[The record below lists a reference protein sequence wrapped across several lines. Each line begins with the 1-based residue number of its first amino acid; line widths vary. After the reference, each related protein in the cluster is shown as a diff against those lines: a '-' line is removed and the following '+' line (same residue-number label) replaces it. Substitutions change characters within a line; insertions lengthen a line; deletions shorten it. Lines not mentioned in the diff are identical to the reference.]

1 MYDLIIAGGGP
12 AGVSAGVYAARKK
25 IKTLFITD
33 SFGGQSLPSA
43 GIQNWIGT
51 KEISGYDLAVAL
63 EEHLRA
69 QEDIEI
75 VGDDKVA
82 AVEKL
87 DAGFRVKTESGK
99 IYQTK
104 TVLVTTGSRRRRLGI
119 SGEDRLDGK
128 GVVFCSTCDAPI
140 FKDKVVAVIG
150 GGNAGL
156 EAVVDLFPYASKI
169 YLLERGAALRGDAV
183 TQAQVTSN
191 PKVTIILNAE
201 SKEIVGDAFVNALR
215 YTDLVSHTEKELA
228 VEGVFVE
235 IGSIPNGDFLKGL
248 VELNKFNEVVVD
260 QKTQRTSVSGIWAAG
275 DVTDVLYKQN
285 NIAAG
290 DAIKAVLDIY
300 EYLNKEGGAH

>member
-1 MYDLIIAGGGP
+1 MLYDLIIAGGGP
-12 AGVSAGVYAARKK
+12 AGVAAGVYAARKK

-43 GIQNWIGT
+43 GVQNWIGT

-75 VGDDKVA
+75 VADDKI
-82 AVEKL
+82 
-87 DAGFRVKTESGK
+87 AGVQRAGVGFIVKTESGK
-99 IYQTK
+99 TYETK
-104 TVLVTTGSRRRRLGI
+104 TVLITTGSRRRRLGI
-119 SGEDRLDGK
+119 PGEDRLDGK

-140 FKDKVVAVIG
+140 FKNKVTAVIG

-156 EAVVDLFPYASKI
+156 EAVQDLLAYASKI

-183 TQAQVTSN
+183 TQLRITASL
-191 PKVTIILNAE
+191 KVEVILNAE
-201 SKEIVGDAFVNALR
+201 TKEIMGDQFVSALR
-215 YTDLVSHTEKELA
+215 YTDIVTKAEKELA

-248 VELNKFNEVVVD
+248 TELNKFNEVVVD
-260 QKTQRTSVSGIWAAG
+260 PRTQRTSVSGIWAAG
-275 DVTDVLYKQN
+275 DVSDVLYKQN

-300 EYLNKEGGAH
+300 EYLNKG